1 MLRLSDNPA
10 LPGPVDNDDADPHA
24 TEAPGA
30 PVGLVEIL
38 RALAGD
44 ESRERISVGD
54 LLCAMGDRAFGAL
67 MLVFALP
74 NIVPTPPGTSAITGA
89 PLVLLSAQLFAGKT
103 PWLPRFISDR
113 SLAREDFA
121 RVVEKIVPILLW
133 VQKLLK
139 PRMEGLLSPASE
151 RVIGLICLLLAVI
164 LALPIPLGNILPAVA
179 ICCFAFAI
187 LERDGLFTL
196 LGGLLSVVSVAIV
209 SGVIYGISKAVVYF
223 ILAPFWA

>member
-10 LPGPVDNDDADPHA
+10 LPGPVDDVDADPA
-24 TEAPGA
+24 LTAPPVA
-30 PVGLVEIL
+30 PVGLVDIL
-38 RALAGD
+38 QALAGD

-54 LLCAMGDRAFGAL
+54 LLSAMGDRAFGAL

-89 PLVLLSAQLFAGKT
+89 PLVLLAAQLFAGKM
-103 PWLPRFISDR
+103 PWLPRVICDR

-121 RVVEKIVPILLW
+121 RVVGKIVPILLR

-139 PRMEGLLSPASE
+139 PRMESLLSPGFE
-151 RVIGLICLLLAVI
+151 RVFGLVCLVLAVI

-179 ICCFAFAI
+179 ICCFSFAI
-187 LERDGLFTL
+187 LERDGLFAL
-196 LGGLLSVVSVAIV
+196 IGGILSVVSVAIV
-209 SGVIYGISKAVVYF
+209 SGVIYGISKAVLYF
-223 ILAPFWA
+223 LIAPFWG